1 MFSTALLQD
10 CTGLRYCY
18 IPATFLKTLLLFF
31 LLLGQSYAD
40 DVLIQITPRLA
51 KTPITQGDFYQQKY
65 LKALHKPL
73 ISSGTFTYHQSK
85 GVIWKTLTPV
95 VSLLLVNESR
105 LLTGQGEQAVPAAF
119 GKVFKAMLGADL
131 AALTDGF
138 SVTGTDQ
145 KTSWQ
150 LELTPKEEMLKKIIS
165 TMMLSGDT
173 ELRHLEIREA
183 GGNITRIS
191 FDNITHPAK
200 LNDEQQADFERL
212 SP

>member
-1 MFSTALLQD
+1 MPEIAVLISR
-10 CTGLRYCY
+10 TGFYS
-18 IPATFLKTLLLFF
+18 PVTFLKILLLFF
-31 LLLGQSYAD
+31 LLLSQSYAD
-40 DVLIQITPRLA
+40 DVLTQVAARLE
-51 KTPITQGDFYQQKY
+51 KTPITQGDFRQQKQI
-65 LKALHKPL
+65 KVLHKPL
-73 ISSGTFTYHQSK
+73 ISTGTFTYDQNK

-119 GKVFKAMLGADL
+119 GKVFKAMLGGDL

-145 KTSWQ
+145 KSSWQ
-150 LELTPKEEMLKKIIS
+150 LELMPKDDMLKKIIS
-165 TMMLSGDT
+165 TMVLSGDT

-183 GGNITRIS
+183 GGNVTHIA
-191 FDNITHPAK
+191 FEHITHPAQ
-200 LNDEQQADFERL
+200 LTAEQQADFERL